1 MDPHFRAFSFV
12 DRITSANGGNKIRG
26 CYTIPSGQK
35 DFPSSLAGEAVGQL
49 AAWAAMAAGNFENRP
64 VAGLAGSIEMLQT
77 PSAGQ
82 VLELAADLEH
92 VDAESVQYRGAAH
105 LNGKVVIRLEDCV
118 GPMVP
123 VADFDDPNSL
133 RNRYKLL
140 CGNGAEPG
148 AFPGLPPQKFERT
161 EGERGQT
168 ISAIFPVPP
177 DAPLFADHFPRRPVF
192 PGSLLMHL
200 KIQLGAALAS
210 ELPPPARGHW
220 TANRIQDMKL
230 RSFIPPGAI
239 LQLDAKLKECAND
252 SASISLEARAGQDLI
267 ATAGLALK
275 TSSVE

>member
-26 CYTIPSGQK
+26 CYTIPSGLK

-64 VAGLAGSIEMLQT
+64 VAGLAGSIEMLET

-118 GPMVP
+118 GPMVT

-148 AFPGLPPQKFERT
+148 AFPGLPPLKFERT
-161 EGERGQT
+161 EGQRGQS
-168 ISAIFPVPP
+168 ISAVFQVPAA
-177 DAPLFADHFPRRPVF
+177 APLFADHFPRRPVF

-210 ELPPPARGHW
+210 ELPPPDKGKW
-220 TANRIQDMKL
+220 TVDRIQDMKL
-230 RSFIPPGAI
+230 RSWIPPGAV
-239 LQLDAKLKECAND
+239 LRLDAKLKECADD
-252 SASISLEARAGQDLI
+252 SVSIGLEARAGQDLI

-275 TSSVE
+275 TNC

>member
-12 DRITSANGGNKIRG
+12 DRITSANGGNQIRG
-26 CYTIPSGQK
+26 CYAIPSGLK
-35 DFPSSLAGEAVGQL
+35 EFPSSLAGEAVGQL

-64 VAGLAGSIEMLQT
+64 VAGLAGSIEMLET
-77 PSAGQ
+77 PGAGQ
-82 VLELAADLEH
+82 VLQLSADLEH

-148 AFPGLPPQKFERT
+148 AFPGLPPLKFERT
-161 EGERGQT
+161 EGQCGQS
-168 ISAIFPVPP
+168 ISAVFQVPAA
-177 DAPLFADHFPRRPVF
+177 APLFADHFPRRPVF

-210 ELPPPARGHW
+210 ELPASTKDQW
-220 TANRIQDMKL
+220 TVDRIQDMKL

-239 LQLDAKLKECAND
+239 LRLDAKLRELVDD
-252 SASISLEARAGQDLI
+252 SATIGLEARAGQDLI

-275 TSSVE
+275 TNR